1 MTFPGAGTLYSG
13 QSPSSGG
20 GGGGGGALAGDVNGP
35 SAANHVD
42 HISGPGAGAAVDFR
56 VALQGGSN
64 FIGFGIVANQP
75 AVGDLRFAQ
84 NPADPTVL
92 AATRNNAGLLMPI
105 VQTNTAPGIEVIEFG
120 DQTLVSPA
128 SVLVAGNAVNLIAN
142 AGAAGGV
149 LGSLGAGGATI
160 VFLFAQQASDFLT
173 LGALAAPGTLSS
185 PGTVGHGLDGAT
197 AVVVEA
203 LVPQRTGAAN
213 TQDPNILYFE
223 GVRRGDGILVTI
235 PTAPGKS
242 YDIEVRVL
250 ARSTTAGGGAVGDTR
265 DFRSIFTVKNIAGVV
280 TVVASGHLLTPNG
293 QGDAPLSPCTVVA
306 TVAAPNVTIVVG
318 EGTATSVIDWRGTA
332 KVMVD

>member
-13 QSPSSGG
+13 QVPTSGG

-42 HISGPGAGAAVDFR
+42 HISGPGAGAAVDFG

-64 FIGFGIVANQP
+64 FLGFGIVANQP
-75 AVGDLRFAQ
+75 AVGFLRFAT
-84 NPADPTVL
+84 NVVDPTTLLATKTSGGGADLPIIQTSTVAGGTFVL
-92 AATRNNAGLLMPI
+92 
-105 VQTNTAPGIEVIEFG
+105 FG
-120 DQTLVSPA
+120 DDTAGGSGQTA
-128 SVLVAGNAVNLIAN
+128 IAGQFVTQVVP
-142 AGAAGGV
+142 AGGV
-149 LGSLGAGGATI
+149 IDGTVNLVTIYQLGA
-160 VFLFAQQASDFLT
+160 VASDFVT
-173 LGALAAPGTLSS
+173 LGAPAAPGTLSS

-223 GVRRGDGILVTI
+223 GVRRGDGIVMTI
-235 PTAPGKS
+235 PTAPGHS

-265 DFRSIFTVKNIAGVV
+265 DFRSIFTVKNIGGVV
-280 TVVASGHLLTPNG
+280 TVVASGHLLSPNG

-306 TVAAPNVTIVVG
+306 TSAAPNVTIVVG